1 MAKYDKYYQEK
12 QYFGNPYPE
21 LIQYISDYNRDLSV
35 LDLGCGQGRDAIAIA
50 RLGFSVTGVD
60 VSKVGIAQMM
70 EVVNKESLDVTGKV
84 SDMKD
89 FSDMSNYNIVLM
101 DSMFHFY
108 KNDLEK
114 ETEFLNQIIESM
126 KDHATIIIIVQDSKQ
141 RRHILKNIFN
151 SSNHHCQ
158 INHEEAFIYKEFN
171 SQFYMIVAKKI

>member
-141 RRHILKNIFN
+141 RRHILKNILN
-151 SSNHHCQ
+151 SSKPHFR